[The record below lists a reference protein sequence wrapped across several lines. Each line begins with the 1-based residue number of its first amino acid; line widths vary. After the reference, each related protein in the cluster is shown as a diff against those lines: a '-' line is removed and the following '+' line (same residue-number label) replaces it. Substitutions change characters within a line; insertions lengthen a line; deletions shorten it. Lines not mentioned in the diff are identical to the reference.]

1 MNLKTE
7 KVKKEWTEDYL
18 SKLRKRLNCSHE
30 RKASKHLPFEI
41 DLSRV
46 YDIKT
51 LGNIYLILKKVV
63 LREINKVFGYIS
75 EVIKCFEVNRG
86 FKGALSSVG

>member
-30 RKASKHLPFEI
+30 RKASKHLPFTI

-46 YDIKT
+46 CDIKT
-51 LGNIYLILKKVV
+51 LGNIY
-63 LREINKVFGYIS
+63 
-75 EVIKCFEVNRG
+75 
-86 FKGALSSVG
+86 

>member
-30 RKASKHLPFEI
+30 RKQVNTCL
-41 DLSRV
+41 
-46 YDIKT
+46 
-51 LGNIYLILKKVV
+51 LK
-63 LREINKVFGYIS
+63 
-75 EVIKCFEVNRG
+75 
-86 FKGALSSVG
+86 